1 MKKEETGSSLFL
13 APTTV
18 KKKKINKYHTAYK
31 MSGKKQDANF
41 TRVCITTRNMDWN
54 YFARTSGVPF
64 H

>member
-1 MKKEETGSSLFL
+1 M
-13 APTTV
+13 AV